1 MSMAARNADAPAR
14 PARLRPSDA
23 QAHLVRALAADAAA
37 SGCTLTVEHAAAWP
51 WASATFV
58 GEQQRL
64 ALALVPPAAA
74 RRWLDGVAD
83 AELPMRGHVAMP
95 PAVDAAEERD
105 DGSVA
110 ATLSVLTLC
119 EG

>member
-1 MSMAARNADAPAR
+1 MRMD
-14 PARLRPSDA
+14 RLRASDA
-23 QAHLVRALAADAAA
+23 QAHLIRALAADAARA
-37 SGCTLTVEHAAAWP
+37 GCTLAVEQATSRP

-64 ALALVPPAAA
+64 AIALVPVAAA
-74 RRWLDGVAD
+74 RRWLDTIEE
-83 AELPMRGHVAMP
+83 AELTMRGHVAMP

-110 ATLSVLTLC
+110 ATLSVLTLH
-119 EG
+119 EA